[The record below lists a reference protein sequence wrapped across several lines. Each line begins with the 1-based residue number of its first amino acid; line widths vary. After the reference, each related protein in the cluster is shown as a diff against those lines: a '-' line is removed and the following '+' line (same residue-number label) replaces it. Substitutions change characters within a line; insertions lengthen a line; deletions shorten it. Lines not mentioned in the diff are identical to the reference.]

1 METFTNDGLSF
12 DVRDAGPR
20 RADADRT
27 VVLLHGFPQSPSA
40 WDAVVPLLHEAGIRT
55 LAPALRGYTA
65 GARPAG
71 RRAYRIE
78 RLVGDVFALL
88 DQAGL
93 DSAHLVGH
101 DWGGG
106 IAWASAMTDPSR
118 VRSLTVLS
126 TPHPAAIRRAVL
138 RSGQGLKS
146 WYMLAMQLPVVPERQ
161 LSRLVR
167 KEGLGR
173 LGVPA
178 DLAASY
184 AAQMTDT
191 EAVRGMIGPYR
202 GLFAPAGPDAV
213 KLDVAVGVPTTY
225 VWGNRDPYLGRV
237 AAEATAAHCTGE
249 YRFVE
254 LDAGHWLP
262 EKRSQLVAEE
272 IMGRMGVPDPARP

>member
-1 METFTNDGLSF
+1 METFTNDGLTF

-40 WDAVVPLLHEAGIRT
+40 WDAVVPLLHDAGIRT

-78 RLVGDVFALL
+78 RLVDDVVALL
-88 DQAGL
+88 GQAGIG
-93 DSAHLVGH
+93 SAHVVGH

-106 IAWASAMTDPSR
+106 IAWASAMSDPER

-126 TPHPAAIRRAVL
+126 TPHPAAVRRAVL
-138 RSGQGLKS
+138 RSGQGLRS
-146 WYMLAMQLPVVPERQ
+146 WYMLAMQLPVLPERQ

-178 DLAASY
+178 DLAAAY
-184 AAQMTDT
+184 AAQMTNP
-191 EAVRGMIGPYR
+191 EAVRGMLGPYR
-202 GLFAPAGPDAV
+202 GLFAPAGPNAL
-213 KLDVAVGVPTTY
+213 KLDTPVAVPTTY
-225 VWGNRDPYLGRV
+225 VWGNRDPYLGRA

-262 EKRSQLVAEE
+262 ERRSELVAAE
-272 IMGRMGVPDPARP
+272 ILQRMGATDPADT